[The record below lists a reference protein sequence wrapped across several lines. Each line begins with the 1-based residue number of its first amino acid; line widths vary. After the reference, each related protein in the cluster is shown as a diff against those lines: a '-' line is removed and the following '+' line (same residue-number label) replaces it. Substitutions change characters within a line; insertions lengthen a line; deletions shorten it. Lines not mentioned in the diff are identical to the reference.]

1 MLCIAIDYTLYRERS
16 ILISME
22 IQMTSDGIAFMLP
35 VIVVGILFIG
45 MAIAGLAIQIVN
57 FVLRLSQR

>member
-1 MLCIAIDYTLYRERS
+1 
-16 ILISME
+16 
-22 IQMTSDGIAFMLP
+22 MTSDGIAFMLP

-45 MAIAGLAIQIVN
+45 MAIAGLVIQIVN